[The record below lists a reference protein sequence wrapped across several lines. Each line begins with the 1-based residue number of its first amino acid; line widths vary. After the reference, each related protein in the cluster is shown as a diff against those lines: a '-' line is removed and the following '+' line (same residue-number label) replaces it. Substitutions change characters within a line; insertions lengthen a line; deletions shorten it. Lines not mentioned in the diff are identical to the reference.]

1 MKPNLHIN
9 IAIIALLLSVSI
21 SAQIKDQNLSYTSF
35 DNNYKQINSIK
46 EKIVVISIF
55 DPDNSNE
62 LKKMNELA
70 RIYKNS
76 NISFISVSDNLNS
89 NLDKS
94 LKKQILHY
102 QHLSKDE
109 NERVF
114 NKYQTGMYKVFP
126 MHIILNKEGEVTYKK
141 KGKRK
146 NIEGKMAKRIDRLL
160 DAYLIAVK
168 SQELKYT
175 SR

>member
-1 MKPNLHIN
+1 MKTNLHIK
-9 IAIIALLLSVSI
+9 IIIIALLVSASI
-21 SAQIKDQNLSYTSF
+21 DAQIKDQDLAYISI
-35 DNNYKQINSIK
+35 DNNFKQLNSIK

-55 DPDNSNE
+55 NPDNSSE
-62 LKKMNELA
+62 LKKMDELA
-70 RIYKNS
+70 QKYKNS
-76 NISFISVSDNLNS
+76 NVSFISVSDNFNG

-102 QHLSKDE
+102 QHLSTDE